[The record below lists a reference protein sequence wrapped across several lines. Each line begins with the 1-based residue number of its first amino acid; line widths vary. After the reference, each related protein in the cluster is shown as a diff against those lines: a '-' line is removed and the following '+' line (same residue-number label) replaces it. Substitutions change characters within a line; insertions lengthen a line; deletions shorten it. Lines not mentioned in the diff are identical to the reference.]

1 MFCGKLINY
10 ELKRMVEGYREGG
23 GEAGLKGDEKREDRG
38 GRKGEDG
45 WKRRGRKK
53 GGRGKGM

>member
-10 ELKRMVEGYREGG
+10 ELKRRVEGYREGG

-45 WKRRGRKK
+45 WERRGRKK